1 MCTAMSFTAQAHFF
15 GRTLDLDYHHEESV
29 CIMPRR
35 YPLVFRRSGILHRHF
50 AMIGTAYVADGYPL
64 YYDATNEHGLSMAGL
79 RFAGCA
85 HYPQECDGKD
95 NIAPFELIP
104 WVLSQCRAVPEAR
117 ALLERTNLAAIPFSD
132 ALPLTPVHWLLDDQ
146 HGSLVLEP
154 TPDGMMLYE
163 NHTRVLTNS
172 PSLPA
177 QLAALA
183 RCEAVGTKEALPGGY
198 DSTSRFV
205 RAACVREACA
215 GWVDSEDAAPH
226 FIRLLETAAV
236 PQGIIRTEDGK
247 PHFTQYISCCNAD
260 TGVYHYI
267 TYGDSLPRAVALH
280 HAELDGDALSTYPM
294 ISRWGPA
301 YQN

>member
-104 WVLSQCRAVPEAR
+104 WILGQCATVAEAESLLRRINFLCENFSQELQIGRAHV
-117 ALLERTNLAAIPFSD
+117 
-132 ALPLTPVHWLLDDQ
+132 
-146 HGSLVLEP
+146 
-154 TPDGMMLYE
+154 
-163 NHTRVLTNS
+163 
-172 PSLPA
+172 
-177 QLAALA
+177 
-183 RCEAVGTKEALPGGY
+183 
-198 DSTSRFV
+198 
-205 RAACVREACA
+205 
-215 GWVDSEDAAPH
+215 
-226 FIRLLETAAV
+226 
-236 PQGIIRTEDGK
+236 
-247 PHFTQYISCCNAD
+247 
-260 TGVYHYI
+260 
-267 TYGDSLPRAVALH
+267 
-280 HAELDGDALSTYPM
+280 
-294 ISRWGPA
+294 
-301 YQN
+301 